1 MIFFVS
7 SKHASILVSS
17 CWLHKI
23 FASLAQHDESK
34 MQDIDM
40 PVCDVSLFFL
50 DIRKRKIWSLHSCP
64 TPDLVYILTKLFN
77 TLTLY
82 DTNRLWTIFGVD
94 MSIYSHTHLTVG
106 FGIQYLLF
114 VNWSDNVNDSFDICI
129 LGFTNTTTKIM
140 SFLVSTYL
148 GFINTTAKIM
158 CFLVSTYKS
167 YMYQIVLQWFL
178 FAELYNTE
186 WCLKCVY

>member
-1 MIFFVS
+1 MKVKCKTLICLSVMF
-7 SKHASILVSS
+7 
-17 CWLHKI
+17 
-23 FASLAQHDESK
+23 
-34 MQDIDM
+34 
-40 PVCDVSLFFL
+40 SLFFL

-64 TPDLVYILTKLFN
+64 TPDLVYILTNLFN

-140 SFLVSTYL
+140 SFLVSTY
-148 GFINTTAKIM
+148 
-158 CFLVSTYKS
+158 KS